1 LIKFD
6 ENKARDMWEIFFEE
20 EGQFFL
26 FIMAGESFFY
36 ENGSGPTYALRIIGS
51 RLCVASTAPHLST
64 TREELLQFINLW
76 ALLRNVSLKPLVK
89 DKIR

>member
-1 LIKFD
+1 VG
-6 ENKARDMWEIFFEE
+6 FFFKE

-51 RLCVASTAPHLST
+51 GSTAPHLST
-64 TREELLQFINLW
+64 REELNLW